1 MIEVNNFDKISNL
14 LRFDGNS
21 VYLVWLVL
29 RNKDGNTKAKGN
41 NKNRTIKSYYFKD
54 KDHFESRR
62 EEIITLCK
70 TFNCRAYIC
79 VNPKPIK
86 YVLHQL
92 QNRLTEVIFN
102 HDNGQNV
109 NFNSMIDSAIMKAS
123 CQNDKLWVVDIDVQ
137 DPNYTLQVF
146 NAIDEA
152 RSSYDCNVVAKIFMF
167 ACASLYSAD
176 CRPSYMIS
184 ASLLLQRS
192 LNTDSNSLYF
202 KPKYFVTTSKI
213 EGFSQ
218 YLR

>member
-1 MIEVNNFDKISNL
+1 MIEVNNFNNISNL

-62 EEIITLCK
+62 EEIIALCK

-79 VNPKPIK
+79 VNSKPIK
-86 YVLHQL
+86 HVLYQL
-92 QNRLTEVIFN
+92 QNRLTDVIFN

-123 CQNDKLWVVDIDVQ
+123 CQNDRLWVVDIDVQ

-146 NAIDEA
+146 NAIDDA
-152 RSSYDCNVVAKIFMF
+152 RSSYDYNVVAKILTAHRVHLITHRFDINSIKDF
-167 ACASLYSAD
+167 DVDIKKEGLTLLYACLD
-176 CRPSYMIS
+176 
-184 ASLLLQRS
+184 
-192 LNTDSNSLYF
+192 
-202 KPKYFVTTSKI
+202 
-213 EGFSQ
+213 E
-218 YLR
+218 